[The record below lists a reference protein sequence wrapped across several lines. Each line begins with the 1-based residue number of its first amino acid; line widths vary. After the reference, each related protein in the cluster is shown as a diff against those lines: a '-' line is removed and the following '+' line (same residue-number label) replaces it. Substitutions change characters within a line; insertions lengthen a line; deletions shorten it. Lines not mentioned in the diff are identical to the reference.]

1 MMAEPTP
8 NVTPRPWAIDLN
20 GINGCVASIGPVYGY
35 DYGRL
40 EGNLADAEYIVRCVN
55 SHEELVAAVGALL
68 DDVFE
73 QGQTDFGAGLHPQV
87 CTMCDGD
94 GDKSDH
100 SLGCPIIALQKAYA
114 NATEGEKP

>member
-8 NVTPRPWAIDLN
+8 NVTPRPWAIALN
-20 GINGCVASIGPVYGY
+20 GINGCVASIGPAYGY
-35 DYGRL
+35 
-40 EGNLADAEYIVRCVN
+40 DAEYIVRCVN